1 MLKKSHYFKKLFK
14 SMLLEYFSLIK
25 GLIQH
30 LTGADAETHNQTLGR
45 AKGSPQKGRLQEQV
59 GQR

>member
-1 MLKKSHYFKKLFK
+1 
-14 SMLLEYFSLIK
+14 MLLEYFSLIK